1 MFDQIHGQRHT
12 MFLTDSTDPNIAAL
26 ELRHRG
32 HARVEDRIRTWKAT
46 GATHQ
51 PSNEFAANQ
60 AWLNVTLIAQ
70 TLLAWTQ
77 LIGFTG
83 HLATAEPATFRTKI
97 LHIAG
102 QNATRARQHYLH
114 LDRTWPWVTDIVN
127 AYNTIRQAFTVP

>member
-51 PSNEFAANQ
+51 PHKEFAANQ

-83 HLATAEPATFRTKI
+83 ALATAEPATFRTKI

-102 QNATRARQHYLH
+102 QNATRAPQHYLH
-114 LDRTWPWVTDIVN
+114 LDRTWPWVKDIVA
-127 AYNTIRQAFTVP
+127 AYTTIRQAFTIP